1 VEKYDNEF
9 PNIYFKEFLEYI
21 DTTEDKFW
29 DTMDKHR
36 SPHIWN
42 KVNGEWKLRH
52 TVSNTGTD
60 D

>member
-36 SPHIWN
+36 SPHIWK
-42 KVNGEWKLRH
+42 KVDGEWKLRH
-52 TVSNTGTD
+52 KVAKTGVD